1 MAFVLCN
8 HEKGLIFKALE
19 ECLTSTSMEI
29 AKSSFIVATWLIH
42 MLYNFP
48 DTGIRDVA
56 RKSLLEQF
64 IQMLQST
71 KNLEE
76 KILAAL
82 ALRGFITDLGKAG
95 SATLQVR
102 KQVIKIL
109 LITVGWSL

>member
-1 MAFVLCN
+1 
-8 HEKGLIFKALE
+8 
-19 ECLTSTSMEI
+19 MEI

-71 KNLEE
+71 KNIEE

-95 SATLQVR
+95 LST
-102 KQVIKIL
+102 
-109 LITVGWSL
+109 